1 MTTINEHW
9 DDEHG
14 NPAGGVS
21 TGIGYTISWQ
31 NGPLGHNPRNGAF
44 IEEVLIALQERL
56 SFFQEGRFPCPEN
69 EQALAHLKSASAVMA
84 ARKERRTLAGMQGF
98 HTEHAFS
105 LGDANDD

>member
-1 MTTINEHW
+1 MITINENW

-21 TGIGYTISWQ
+21 TGVGYTISWQ

-44 IEEVLIALQERL
+44 LEEVLVALQERL

-69 EQALAHLKSASAVMA
+69 EQALAHLKAASEAMA
-84 ARKERRTLAGMQGF
+84 ARKERRTLAGVQGL
-98 HTEHAFS
+98 HIERAS
-105 LGDANDD
+105 LGGADSD